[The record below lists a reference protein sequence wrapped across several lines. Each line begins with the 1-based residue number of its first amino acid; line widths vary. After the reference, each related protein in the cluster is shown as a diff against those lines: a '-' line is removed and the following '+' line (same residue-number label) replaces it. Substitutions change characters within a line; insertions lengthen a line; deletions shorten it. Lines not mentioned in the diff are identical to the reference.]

1 MSAWMQVLGWT
12 LIHFVWQG
20 AVIAIAA
27 AAVLRLCRRR
37 SAESRYLVACV
48 ALTAMLASAAVTAGT
63 LQGRESLLPPD
74 SLTGL
79 AGHES
84 AVADQETVSARG
96 LALGSQAEA
105 VRSSVD
111 TAIPVIV
118 WLWLAGVTLLL
129 ARFTGGC
136 WRVHRLRA
144 GSATGDRSKWQR
156 VSERLAERLHVTVAF
171 EVVESPLVGAPTV
184 IGWLRPLVLLPV
196 SVLSSLPPGQIEAL
210 IAHELAHIRR
220 RDYAINLL
228 QTVAEALLFFHPAVW
243 WISHRIRQEREH
255 CCDDA
260 AVAVCGEPEV
270 YAEALAA
277 LAASNLGSPALS
289 VGAAKGSLLNRIRRL
304 IDLPETNEAP
314 AFGAVAAIGLGVGCA
329 VAMLLLQAPQ
339 AGAQPAATGST
350 RTVRHTD
357 HFEIHYAPAL
367 DLHADRAAVEAERA
381 YERVS
386 IDLRHNLASKTPVF
400 LAATAAEL
408 DDIRRD
414 MSAPHPGDRIVL
426 PVERPADQW
435 YGLLTHELAHVFSF
449 DIIPG
454 TGRPGWIL
462 EGLAEYERGAWEP
475 GDLVRLRE
483 AVRGRTVPTL
493 TSLSESGSN
502 PSTPLAQAV
511 GHAAFDFIESRWG
524 KSGIRQFLFA
534 LRQAA
539 TGAGGDP
546 YEAAFRL
553 RSDEFSQM
561 FDGYLRERFSAAA
574 AQVPAD
580 RFDRSSTRRIE
591 GSILSVRHAA
601 APGLACLEL
610 TVSVENGSA
619 QRWGIECGD
628 VPAADLVGALKPGDR
643 VIVTGS
649 PARQSQAQRLMI
661 RDLTRPS
668 DGYAWQSQAR

>member
-27 AAVLRLCRRR
+27 AGVLRLCRRR
-37 SAESRYLVACV
+37 SAESRYVVACV

-63 LQGRESLLPPD
+63 LQRREALSPDSGAFLGAAGGESAAAGREN
-74 SLTGL
+74 
-79 AGHES
+79 
-84 AVADQETVSARG
+84 VSARG
-96 LALGSQAEA
+96 LALGQAEA
-105 VRSSVD
+105 VRSRVD
-111 TAIPVIV
+111 TALPVIV
-118 WLWLAGVTLLL
+118 WLWLIGVTLLL

-144 GSATGDRSKWQR
+144 GSVGGDRSKWQR
-156 VSERLAERLHVTVAF
+156 VSTRLAQRLRVTAAF

-196 SVLSSLPPGQIEAL
+196 SVLSGMPPGQIEAL

-277 LAASNLGSPALS
+277 LAASSLGSPALS
-289 VGAAKGSLLNRIRRL
+289 LGAAKNSLLSRVRRL
-304 IDLPETNEAP
+304 IDLPENDEAP

-339 AGAQPAATGST
+339 AGAQPAASGSS
-350 RTVRHTD
+350 RNVRQTD

-381 YERVS
+381 YEQVS
-386 IDLRHNLASKTPVF
+386 NDLRHNLASKTALF

-414 MSAPHPGDRIVL
+414 MAVPHPGERMVL
-426 PVERPADQW
+426 PVDRPADQW
-435 YGLLTHELAHVFSF
+435 YGLLTHELTHVFSF

-454 TGRPGWIL
+454 TGRPGWIM

-475 GDLVRLRE
+475 GDLVSLRE
-483 AVRGRTVPTL
+483 AVRRSTVPTL
-493 TSLSESGSN
+493 TSLSQSGSS

-539 TGAGGDP
+539 TGAAGDP
-546 YEAAFRL
+546 YEVAFRV
-553 RSDEFSQM
+553 RSDEFSQL
-561 FDGYLRERFSAAA
+561 FDRYLRERFSTAAPQA
-574 AQVPAD
+574 PAD
-580 RFDRSSTRRIE
+580 RFDHASTRRIE
-591 GSILSVRHAA
+591 GSIVSVRHPA

-610 TVSVENGSA
+610 TVSGENGSA

-628 VPAADLVGALKPGDR
+628 VPAADLLGSVKPGDR
-643 VIVTGS
+643 VIVSGA
-649 PARQSQAQRLMI
+649 PARQARVQRLMI
-661 RDLTRPS
+661 RDLARPS
-668 DGYAWQSQAR
+668 DGYAWPSQAR